1 MRWKSYQ
8 QEPKGFSA
16 LRRNH
21 RLGSAPLSFLVE
33 ALPDNKQP
41 IVLILIGQKL
51 ATLIPVN
58 VLALNQ
64 EFHELLGLTIQLFGG
79 LPEIGQQIAVSQF
92 VEVFCFGLHDLVF
105 NSQPGICYRK
115 LPVLLLFILEF
126 LAKLDHDIWI
136 QDRGLQG
143 LWGQVCAVLTDG
155 WEHFGGNPVGKL
167 LCRGQLRTEH
177 QAVEVGFWDE
187 RHLRFL
193 LSGSTVLIC
202 GEGDP
207 VVFHD
212 ATAMASKC
220 IAWIAI
226 PKSLYNVVATE
237 QDRSIVVDGSDFSKV
252 RVVENL

>member
-1 MRWKSYQ
+1 M
-8 QEPKGFSA
+8 
-16 LRRNH
+16 
-21 RLGSAPLSFLVE
+21 
-33 ALPDNKQP
+33 
-41 IVLILIGQKL
+41 
-51 ATLIPVN
+51 
-58 VLALNQ
+58 
-64 EFHELLGLTIQLFGG
+64 
-79 LPEIGQQIAVSQF
+79 
-92 VEVFCFGLHDLVF
+92 
-105 NSQPGICYRK
+105 
-115 LPVLLLFILEF
+115 
-126 LAKLDHDIWI
+126 
-136 QDRGLQG
+136 QG